1 LPVAPRLASRG
12 CVAPEPLDPA
22 TVDAAGVLSK
32 GLRKPGSGGPRSPRR
47 RFLRAESLVRSVR
60 TRPEEALR
68 LDQAI
73 ADTVVAIA
81 TCPTARRPVELRMKL
96 EQLRRKRG
104 RVQWP
109 IQLRPSGLQVES
121 TRRRL

>member
-1 LPVAPRLASRG
+1 
-12 CVAPEPLDPA
+12 
-22 TVDAAGVLSK
+22 
-32 GLRKPGSGGPRSPRR
+32 
-47 RFLRAESLVRSVR
+47 
-60 TRPEEALR
+60 
-68 LDQAI
+68 
-73 ADTVVAIA
+73 
-81 TCPTARRPVELRMKL
+81 MKL